1 MSEKVSFSK
10 SAVGV
15 AAGILAAVSFG
26 FIPVFS
32 KPALSVGVS
41 APCVLF
47 YRFTFASVMLLVI
60 MLAKGES
67 LRLPRRIFIS
77 MILLAI
83 FYSFSGGFLVL
94 GYKYMAGGV
103 TQVIHFTYPIFV
115 MLILVTLFRERIRLS
130 SIAAIVL
137 AVAGIYCLSVV
148 GSNASFIPGTN
159 KVAGVV
165 IVLLSGLA
173 CASYMVG
180 VNKTEAHRLSSIA
193 LTFWLILFSAVF
205 FGVISCIDGSMQ
217 IITQS
222 ELLYDFGALALI
234 STVVS
239 NFLLV
244 YSIKIIGSTQAAI
257 LGALEPLTSVVSCM
271 VIFNESFTM
280 PIALGI
286 ALILTAVVIVILRE
300 GK

>member
-41 APCVLF
+41 ASCVLF

-67 LRLPRRIFIS
+67 LKLPRRIFIS
-77 MILLAI
+77 MILLAV

-148 GSNASFIPGTN
+148 GSNASFIHGTN

-193 LTFWLILFSAVF
+193 LTFWLILFS
-205 FGVISCIDGSMQ
+205 GVISCIDGSMQ